1 VLRFSNLKEGVI
13 EMATK
18 FIMSDRVKRLRK
30 TLDKTMRE
38 KKEWWGLDLT
48 IMDGKGIEEKPLIIR
63 KALAIDKLLME
74 MPIHIKEDQLIVGNF
89 VKGSYSL
96 GWVMP
101 QYLTE
106 EEEEWGKNHRLSR
119 KSVWGHSCP
128 DIGIIV
134 NLGAAGLK
142 KKIDQKLVELGER
155 KTASNL
161 GKKTFLEAEK
171 MSLNSVV
178 KWCNRY
184 AKLAEDKAKIE
195 SGRRRE
201 ELLKI
206 ADISKKVIEE
216 PAENFYEALQS
227 FMFYFIALHICGN
240 YVPMGRIDQIFYP
253 YLEKDIKEGKI
264 NIEQAQEL
272 LDCFWMKFSE
282 RIDINIQDHFE
293 PHKDPGDFSLGLPE
307 VVKLPPLPL
316 ANFWQLTSTLSGVD
330 KDGNDITNL
339 LTYMCLESSH
349 KLKLIHPQPQIR
361 LSKKSPD
368 KLIEKIAEI
377 IKDGVVPI
385 IYNDEVVVKSLANYR
400 DLPIEI
406 ARNYAG
412 EGCWELL
419 VPGITEFRYYHIEA
433 LQLLEFTLNR
443 GRSRVKQELD
453 PLDFDYNQNFNSSIE
468 WQKGLDLGDPLEWNS
483 FEEVFNKYKMQL
495 DHALEQFIMKA
506 NSVYLSLSKIAPTLL
521 MSAVMHGCIEKAQDM
536 VQGGAYEVVWSP
548 MLTGISDAADSL
560 AVIKK
565 FVFEEKRITMKE
577 LLEALDNNFPDEAMR
592 QELINKVPKFGI
604 NDDYVDEISKEL
616 VIYIIERIKYHERCV
631 AREDNIKIKFAPGI
645 GTFEKY
651 KTCGELVGAT
661 PNGRRAK
668 DAISVNMSPE
678 AGLAKKGITTAL
690 KSFVKLPLE
699 KITSG
704 SPIELAINENMIKGE
719 KGLKNLKAF
728 IKAFIDMGGSITA
741 IKVSDVNTLLD
752 AQKNPEKHKDLT
764 VKMGGWQAYFTA
776 LDTKHQDY
784 HIRRMKDAHI

>member
-1 VLRFSNLKEGVI
+1 
-13 EMATK
+13 MATK

-30 TLDKTMRE
+30 TLDQTMRE
-38 KKEWWGLDLT
+38 KKKVWGLDLT
-48 IMDGKGIEEKPLIIR
+48 IMDEKGIEEKPLMIR

-74 MPIHIKEDQLIVGNF
+74 MPIEIKEDELIVGRWAYSSSF
-89 VKGSYSL
+89 SL

-106 EEEEWGKNHRLSR
+106 EEEEWGKERRISR
-119 KSVWGHSCP
+119 KSVWGHTCP
-128 DIGIIV
+128 NIGIIV
-134 NLGAAGLK
+134 NLGVAGLK
-142 KKIDQKLVELGER
+142 KKIDQKLIELGER
-155 KTASNL
+155 KTASSL
-161 GKKTFLEAEK
+161 EKKTFLEAEK

-195 SGRRRE
+195 SGRRGE

-216 PAENFYEALQS
+216 PAGNFYEALQS
-227 FMFYFIALHICGN
+227 YLFYFIALNIFGN
-240 YVPMGRIDQIFYP
+240 YIPMGRLDQIFYP
-253 YLEKDIKEGKI
+253 YLEKDLREGKI
-264 NIEQAQEL
+264 TIEQAQEL
-272 LDCFWMKFSE
+272 LDCFWMKFCD
-282 RIDINIQDHFE
+282 RIDIDIQDHFE
-293 PHKDPGDFSLGLPE
+293 PHRDPGDFSIGLPE
-307 VVKLPPLPL
+307 VVKFPVLPL
-316 ANFWQLTSTLSGVD
+316 TNFWQQNITLGGYD
-330 KDGNDITNL
+330 KDGNEATNL
-339 LTYMCLESSH
+339 LTYMCLESTS
-349 KLKLIHPQPQIR
+349 KLKLIRPQLQIR

-368 KLIEKIAEI
+368 KLIERTAEI
-377 IKDGVVPI
+377 IRDGIVPI
-385 IYNDEVVVKSLANYR
+385 IFNDEVNIKSLVNYR

-406 ARNYAG
+406 ARNYSG
-412 EGCWELL
+412 EGCWELV
-419 VPGITEFRYYHIEA
+419 VPGITEFRFYHIEA

-443 GRSRVKQELD
+443 GKSRGKQILD
-453 PLDFDYNQNFNSSIE
+453 SNDFDYNQDSKGYAIG
-468 WQKGLDLGDPLEWNS
+468 WQKGLDLGDPCEWDS
-483 FEEVFNKYKMQL
+483 FEEVFDKYKMQL
-495 DHALEQFIMKA
+495 DYALEQFIMKA
-506 NSVYLSLSKIAPTLL
+506 NSVYLNLSKVAPTPL
-521 MSAVMHGCIEKAQDM
+521 MAAVMHGCIEKARDL

-577 LLEALDNNFPDEAMR
+577 FLEALDNNFPDEAMR
-592 QELINKVPKFGI
+592 QELINKVPKFGN
-604 NDDYVDEISKEL
+604 NDDYVDEIVKEL
-616 VIYIIERIKYHERCV
+616 VDYIVERIKYHENCV

-661 PNGRRAK
+661 PNGRRAQ

-690 KSFVKLPLE
+690 ESFVKLPLE
-699 KITSG
+699 KITAG
-704 SPIELAINENMIKGE
+704 SPLEVAILKSLINSKEN
-719 KGLKNLKAF
+719 LKNLEAF
-728 IKAFIDMGGSITA
+728 LKSFVDLGGNIMA

-764 VKMGGWQAYFTA
+764 VKMGGWQAYFTS